1 MYIYTAFLFRTV
13 SCMQKTEYYIV
24 QKDWKCDAH
33 SRLLEVTALCSGI
46 GAVDRT
52 YRKIETGVEIIFMVY
67 GGQTD
72 VRNLRI
78 KTSQIR
84 TTVS

>member
-1 MYIYTAFLFRTV
+1 
-13 SCMQKTEYYIV
+13 MQKTEYYIV
-24 QKDWKCDAH
+24 QKEDWKCDAH
-33 SRLLEVTALCSGI
+33 SKLLGVTAQCSVI

-52 YRKIETGVEIIFMVY
+52 YRKIERGDEIIFMVY
-67 GGQTD
+67 GGQKD
-72 VRNLRI
+72 VRNLII